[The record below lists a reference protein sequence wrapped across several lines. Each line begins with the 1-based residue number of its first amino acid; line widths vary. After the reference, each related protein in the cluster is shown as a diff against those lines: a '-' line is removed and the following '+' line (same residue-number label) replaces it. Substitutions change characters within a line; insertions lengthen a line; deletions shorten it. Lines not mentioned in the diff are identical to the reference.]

1 MEWEQRKLLLIC
13 PLCFNFYYDTSSPSP
28 TLGHVHIHQKHRK
41 TVIGVQLGNI
51 HQRQKTKEGSKT
63 IHPFLLFKWDVWFGK
78 KTKGDKKKS
87 FTSPRIDWHSAII
100 CLVLFLRLESS
111 RPVICVSPGLSE
123 GFSEPFTVLISA
135 FSLFLFSIFWIS
147 HCAWVD
153 ISRLFFYI
161 CFSWFHDHCDLWC
174 FLGALSSSPLFFV
187 PYCRNMWSWFSGLQA
202 CTNWRCANKQF
213 LDTSVIIQ

>member
-13 PLCFNFYYDTSSPSP
+13 PLCFNSFYHDTSSPSP

-51 HQRQKTKEGSKT
+51 HQRQKQKKGPRQYILFFSSRMSGSA
-63 IHPFLLFKWDVWFGK
+63 K
-78 KTKGDKKKS
+78 KQKATKGK
-87 FTSPRIDWHSAII
+87 TSHPLSHRLALSII

-123 GFSEPFTVLISA
+123 DFSEPFTVLIFHFLDIA
-135 FSLFLFSIFWIS
+135 LCLGWHILTLFFSYLLFM
-147 HCAWVD
+147 
-153 ISRLFFYI
+153 ISRPLRCLVFP
-161 CFSWFHDHCDLWC
+161 WC
-174 FLGALSSSPLFFV
+174 FVFSPLFFV

-213 LDTSVIIQ
+213 LDTVVTIQ